1 MPNASQFQP
10 NDAYD
15 LTAVI
20 ASGQTTSGEID
31 LAGCDLCGL
40 FMPASF
46 TGTTIKIQA
55 APASGGTF
63 VTVQDGAGSDY
74 SLAVAASKYIPV
86 SNLAIVAGLRFI
98 KLVSGSSEGA
108 DRTITLAARPV

>member
-15 LTAVI
+15 LTATI

-63 VTVQDGAGSDY
+63 VTVQQGGIDY
-74 SLAVAASKYIPV
+74 TLAVAASKYVPV
-86 SNLAIVAGLRFI
+86 ENLAVVAGLRFI